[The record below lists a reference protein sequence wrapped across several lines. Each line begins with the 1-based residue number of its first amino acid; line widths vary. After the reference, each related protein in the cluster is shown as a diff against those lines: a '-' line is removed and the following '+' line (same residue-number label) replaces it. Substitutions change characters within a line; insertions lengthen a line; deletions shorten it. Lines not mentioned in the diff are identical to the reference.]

1 MALTPES
8 QKALM
13 DILKVK
19 QPQSIAAPLSPYE
32 AIQADRGL
40 LSTDPVISKLQKLGR
55 GVKSLL
61 EPETPIDYLSMA
73 LPVGKTIKKSAEVSF
88 DTFKKLASKGKLQK
102 AKSQEESLKSIT
114 KKEVPAQDFEFNDFD
129 EIYESGEFTNKL
141 ERAGLYVIDDMIG
154 RVVAGRTKKD
164 AEKLAK
170 AESPIDYGKSYGY
183 SNSDI
188 AQFYVARNQGD
199 YKKAYK
205 DYLKDL

>member
-19 QPQSIAAPLSPYE
+19 QPESIAAPLSPYE

-61 EPETPIDYLSMA
+61 EPETPLDYLSMA
-73 LPVGKTIKKSAEVSF
+73 LPVGKTIKKGAEVSF

-114 KKEVPAQDFEFNDFD
+114 KKEIPAQDFEFNDFD
-129 EIYESGEFTNKL
+129 EIYESGKFTNKL
-141 ERAGLYVIDDMIG
+141 ERAGLYVIDDMMG

-183 SNSDI
+183 SDSDI